1 VSESTVSQAD
11 VRLGASDLEAEVS
24 TLRELDLY
32 ALRQLWSRRFGR
44 PPKHLSADLLRRRLA
59 YELQSRIHGILKPQV
74 RRRLGQ
80 LHEAFKADPSYLP
93 SVRQA
98 LTAGMVLV
106 RTWRGTRHR
115 VTVRSNGFEYRGQKY
130 ESLSEIAK
138 LITGAQWSGP
148 AFFGFR
154 RAQQ

>member
-1 VSESTVSQAD
+1 VSESTVLQAD
-11 VRLGASDLEAEVS
+11 ARLPATDLEAEIS
-24 TLRELDLY
+24 KLADLDLY
-32 ALRQLWSRRFGR
+32 ALRQVWSRRIGR

-59 YELQSRIHGILKPQV
+59 YEIQGRIHGTLKPQV
-74 RRRLGQ
+74 CRRLGQ
-80 LHEAFKADPSYLP
+80 LHEAFKADPNYMP

-106 RTWRGTRHR
+106 RAWRGTRHK
-115 VTVRSNGFEYRGQKY
+115 VIVRRNGFEYRGQTY